1 MIRLSIFMLDPVKA
15 HELYVKEM
23 TLLQKKLAQAEESV
37 KLAKREQKA
46 MYKTMKE
53 KVRQMG
59 CQIASTQNTGA

>member
-1 MIRLSIFMLDPVKA
+1 MIGLSLFMLDPVKA

-23 TLLQKKLAQAEESV
+23 TLLQNKVALAEEAV
-37 KLAKREQKA
+37 KLAKMEQKT

-59 CQIASTQNTGA
+59 CQIAATQNTGA